1 MSGRSGKN
9 RQYGEKQNRPGGEF
23 HEYTIRATT
32 NVIQPGAKIP
42 QEGTVTSNLLN
53 FAKNTHKLS
62 YEHNDHYARKARKEN
77 FVARSVYKLQEIDQ
91 KYRVIKKGDQ
101 VLDLGASP
109 GSWSQY
115 ASQKIGEKG
124 RLMGIDLTKIFL
136 SLPNA
141 VFLKGDILTMDLP
154 PVLETHGFTEKFDA
168 VISDMAPATT
178 SNRFVDQ
185 MKSLE
190 LCEMA
195 LSVADRYLKPGGNFI
210 CKIFDSGEVK
220 GFCDELKQRFKT
232 LQILRPKSV
241 QKSSKEI
248 FLIGLG
254 KKQG

>member
-1 MSGRSGKN
+1 MI
-9 RQYGEKQNRPGGEF
+9 
-23 HEYTIRATT
+23 T
-32 NVIQPGAKIP
+32 
-42 QEGTVTSNLLN
+42 
-53 FAKNTHKLS
+53 FAKKATLS
-62 YEHNDHYARKARKEN
+62 YEHNDHYARKAKKEN

-91 KYRVIKKGDQ
+91 KYRIIHKGDQ

-115 ASQKIGEKG
+115 TSAKIGEKG
-124 RLMGIDLTKIFL
+124 RLLGIDLTKIFL

-141 VFLKGDILTMDLP
+141 VFVKGDILTLNIP
-154 PVLETHGFTEKFDA
+154 EILEQHGFSDRFHA

-195 LSVADRYLKPGGNFI
+195 LDIALRYLKPGGNFI

-220 GFCDELKQRFKT
+220 GFTEEMKKHFKNI
-232 LQILRPKSV
+232 QILRPKSV

-248 FLIGLG
+248 FLIGMG
-254 KKQG
+254 KKAE

>member
-1 MSGRSGKN
+1 VDL
-9 RQYGEKQNRPGGEF
+9 
-23 HEYTIRATT
+23 T
-32 NVIQPGAKIP
+32 
-42 QEGTVTSNLLN
+42 N
-53 FAKNTHKLS
+53 FAKKEKVS

-91 KYRVIKKGDQ
+91 KYRIIHKGDQ

-115 ASQKIGEKG
+115 TSQKIGLQGK
-124 RLMGIDLTKIFL
+124 LLGIDLTKIFL

-141 VFLKGDILTMDLP
+141 VFVKGDILTLDIP
-154 PVLETHGFTEKFDA
+154 AVLEKNGFNGQFNA

-185 MKSLE
+185 MNSLE

-195 LSVADRYLKPGGNFI
+195 LGIALRYLKPGGNFV

-220 GFCDELKQRFKT
+220 GFTEEMKKHFKNI
-232 LQILRPKSV
+232 QILRPKSV

-254 KKQG
+254 RKVE

>member
-1 MSGRSGKN
+1 M
-9 RQYGEKQNRPGGEF
+9 P
-23 HEYTIRATT
+23 I
-32 NVIQPGAKIP
+32 
-42 QEGTVTSNLLN
+42 
-53 FAKNTHKLS
+53 FAKKGPLS
-62 YEHNDHYARKARKEN
+62 YEHNDHYARKARKEK

-91 KYRVIKKGDQ
+91 KYRIIHKGDQ

-115 ASQKIGEKG
+115 TSTKIGEKG
-124 RLMGIDLTKIFL
+124 RLLGIDLTKIFL

-141 VFLKGDILTMDLP
+141 VFIKGDILTLNIP
-154 PVLETHGFTEKFDA
+154 EVLEKNGFNEQFNS

-195 LSVADRYLKPGGNFI
+195 LDIALKYLKPGGNFV

-220 GFCDELKQRFKT
+220 GFTEELKKHFKSM
-232 LQILRPKSV
+232 QILRPKSV

-248 FLIGLG
+248 FLIGMG
-254 KKQG
+254 RKSDQ